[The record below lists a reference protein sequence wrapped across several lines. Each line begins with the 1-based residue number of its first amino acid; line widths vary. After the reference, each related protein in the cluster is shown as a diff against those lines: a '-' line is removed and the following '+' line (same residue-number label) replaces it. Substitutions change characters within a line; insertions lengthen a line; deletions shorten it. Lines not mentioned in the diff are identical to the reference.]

1 MSHPGHLIRAM
12 ISHVRGRGKRVRRE
26 GEASM
31 DLQGG
36 QSGQTILEYLLV
48 LSVFVIML
56 RVIFIGFQDL
66 IWDWYRSFMNS
77 VGGPS
82 V

>member
-1 MSHPGHLIRAM
+1 MSDPGHLIRAM
-12 ISHVRGRGKRVRRE
+12 ISHLRGRRQGARRD
-26 GEASM
+26 GGATM
-31 DLQGG
+31 DLKGG

-66 IWDWYRSFMNS
+66 IWDWYRSFMKS

>member
-1 MSHPGHLIRAM
+1 MNHPGHLIRAM
-12 ISHVRGRGKRVRRE
+12 ILHVWARRHRARRE
-26 GEASM
+26 GDTAL
-31 DLQGG
+31 DRG

-56 RVIFIGFQDL
+56 RVIFIRFQDL